1 MLAMTQQAAEAV
13 EAIIAQPD
21 VPDTAVLR
29 ITAHQNE
36 GNGAGPVHALQLELV
51 SLPPADDVQVEDMPI
66 SVEPQA
72 AALLEDKVLDAEVE
86 DDGVKF
92 NLYERPDGLEED
104 EPA

>member
-1 MLAMTQQAAEAV
+1 MRTKA
-13 EAIIAQPD
+13 
-21 VPDTAVLR
+21 TAP
-29 ITAHQNE
+29 
-36 GNGAGPVHALQLELV
+36 GPVQALQLELV
-51 SLPPADDVQVEDMPI
+51 SMPPDDDVQVEDMPI

-86 DDGVKF
+86 DDGVRF

>member
-36 GNGAGPVHALQLELV
+36 GNGAGPVQALQLELV
-51 SLPPADDVQVEDMPI
+51 SMPPADDVQVEDMPI

-92 NLYERPDGLEED
+92 NLYERPDELEQD